1 MDGLVLRNG
10 ITQAVETL
18 RKLSAI
24 AEERLVAEAD
34 ARIAFEIVYDDA
46 FLRAEGPQEQRKS
59 IARSTAMKERRQHLV
74 REAEVDA
81 LKLKA
86 RLTESELSGMQTVY
100 KAEIAQL
107 V

>member
-1 MDGLVLRNG
+1 
-10 ITQAVETL
+10 
-18 RKLSAI
+18 
-24 AEERLVAEAD
+24 
-34 ARIAFEIVYDDA
+34 
-46 FLRAEGPQEQRKS
+46 
-59 IARSTAMKERRQHLV
+59 MKERRQHLV